1 MCSIISQTNN
11 FDEGNPVMWAYRCV
25 NQSVI
30 NFNFNSITKGIE
42 KNIYEIFLHL
52 NSLIPRGN
60 KKVTYT

>member
-11 FDEGNPVMWAYRCV
+11 FDEGNPVMWAYRSF

-42 KNIYEIFLHL
+42 KNIYEIFLRL